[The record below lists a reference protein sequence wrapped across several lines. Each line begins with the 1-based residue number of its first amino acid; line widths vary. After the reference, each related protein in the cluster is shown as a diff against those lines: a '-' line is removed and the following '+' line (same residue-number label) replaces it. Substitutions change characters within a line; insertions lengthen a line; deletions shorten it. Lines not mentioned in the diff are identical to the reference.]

1 MAKWEGGVL
10 TAAGR
15 KLLAK
20 VETGAVLK
28 LTKLQVGDGD
38 ETKDDIE
45 KLTALKS
52 PRKDIPITNTSA
64 DDGVCEVSGIL
75 RSADIEE
82 GFYARELGLFA
93 MDPDE
98 GEILYMLCLDLA
110 PDFVPPKSLCSYV
123 TAEYSMYIGVSSTD
137 NFTIN
142 IDSDGLATVRQ
153 IQKEARCLQRETS
166 YKLGDMLYDTRLR
179 PGFFLKCIQA
189 GTTSADGVTINRLTL
204 NDTIQDGGVVWKVC
218 RMAVSEGDAFKSV
231 KDGFTAGTLD
241 AVDEFAEFIQ
251 QNDGSIIPAPR
262 RFSTAKIM
270 RLANGDMIAS
280 TVSVQ
285 ADDDSDDND
294 DPIEGVELATNEDM
308 DKLAAKFDY

>member
-15 KLLAK
+15 NLLAK
-20 VETGAVLK
+20 VEAGAVLK
-28 LTKLQVGDGD
+28 LTKLQVGDGN
-38 ETKDDIE
+38 ETKSDIE
-45 KLTALKS
+45 EMTALKS
-52 PRKDIPITNTSA
+52 PRMDISITNTSA
-64 DDGVCEVSGIL
+64 EDGVCEVSGIL
-75 RSADIEE
+75 RSADVAE

-93 MDPDE
+93 MDPDA
-98 GEILYMLCLDLA
+98 GEILYMLCLDEA

-123 TAEYSMYIGVSSTD
+123 TAEYSMYIGVSSTE

-153 IQKEARCLQRETS
+153 IQKEARCLQRETA
-166 YKLGDMLYDTRLR
+166 YKVGDLLYDTRLR

-189 GTTSADGVTINRLTL
+189 GTTSADGISINRLTL
-204 NDTIQDGGVVWKVC
+204 NDTISDGSVVWKVC

-231 KDGFTAGTLD
+231 ANGFTAGTLE
-241 AVDEFAEFIQ
+241 AVDDFAEFIQ
-251 QNDGSIIPAPR
+251 QEDGSIIPAPR

-270 RLANGDMIAS
+270 RMANGDLIA
-280 TVSVQ
+280 TAVAVQ
-285 ADDDSDDND
+285 ADDDSDDD
-294 DPIEGVELATNEDM
+294 IDPGEGVTLATNEDM